1 MANIKITDL
10 ATIADPIST
19 DVLPIVDVS
28 DDVTNKISIEELLKN
43 VAAGTAA
50 APGIAFDGDPDTG
63 VYNSG
68 TNALAFST
76 GGTGRLFIDSSGN
89 LGVGTSTPNYL
100 LDVEKA
106 DAGARINAL
115 TGNSSVYL
123 TCADNAG
130 ISTLFL
136 GDAASPT
143 TGQIKY
149 RNSGDSL
156 AFEVNG
162 SERARIDS
170 SGRLG
175 VGTSSPAQ
183 LLHLKGSHPRAWLE
197 PSADTETA
205 YYAFGN
211 TSGSQRGYV
220 AYDFNTENM
229 FFRTNGSERVRI
241 DGQGRLGVGTSS
253 PTVGIDLNTGDTN
266 AAIRIRGTNDNPLNM
281 DVTDSGPNYVG
292 VRRAG
297 TRIAY
302 YGFGGSGNNF
312 EIVNEASGGAITL
325 ATSSTERFR
334 IDSSGNVGVGL
345 TPTAKLHVAGTIQSS
360 VGSHT
365 AQMYSDGG
373 ASFFTSVGAYPS
385 VFYTNGS
392 ERLRIDAS
400 GNVGLGTSGPSNLL
414 HLNGTSDQL
423 RISDGVNGFDIRAG
437 GSLIIKDDGTERL
450 RIGPAGQFG
459 LSGANYGTSGQVLTS
474 NGSASAPTWQTP
486 SGGGGGLYDDYA
498 IFQHTTSSGTDGGA
512 TSTGTWNTR
521 PINTTAV
528 SQTWAS
534 VSSNQITL
542 SAGTYSIEWQETI
555 YRSDGTQSRFRNVT
569 DSTTAALGLAYRS
582 DGVGGGFGK
591 TTIASSKAFE
601 LQHYTA
607 SNDTNGLGIDAG
619 SGENNVFATIK
630 ITKHA

>member
-10 ATIADPIST
+10 GTIADPTST
-19 DVLPIVDVS
+19 DVLPIVDVIG
-28 DDVTNKISIEELLKN
+28 DVTNKISIEELLKN
-43 VAAGTAA
+43 AAAGTAA
-50 APGIAFDGDPDTG
+50 APGIAFDSDPDTG

-68 TNALAFST
+68 ANALAFST

-123 TCADNAG
+123 TCSDNAG

-162 SERARIDS
+162 SERLRIDGA
-170 SGRLG
+170 GR
-175 VGTSSPAQ
+175 VMIGTSS
-183 LLHLKGSHPRAWLE
+183 
-197 PSADTETA
+197 
-205 YYAFGN
+205 N
-211 TSGSQRGYV
+211 
-220 AYDFNTENM
+220 
-229 FFRTNGSERVRI
+229 NG
-241 DGQGRLGVGTSS
+241 GFL
-253 PTVGIDLNTGDTN
+253 TVD
-266 AAIRIRGTNDNPLNM
+266 
-281 DVTDSGPNYVG
+281 
-292 VRRAG
+292 
-297 TRIAY
+297 
-302 YGFGGSGNNF
+302 
-312 EIVNEASGGAITL
+312 SGGAQNLVIRDNGIETHKFNGNASIAINYNGYANGTTQFRDFVIWNGKQQHI
-325 ATSSTERFR
+325 ATFDGSSR
-334 IDSSGNVGVGL
+334 NVGIGV
-345 TPTAKLHVAGTIQSS
+345 TSPNAKLHVAGTIQSS

-400 GNVGLGTSGPSNLL
+400 GNVGIRTSAPSYALDISSTDAN
-414 HLNGTSDQL
+414 QL
-423 RISDGVNGFDIRAG
+423 RIRGTADNPLIMDATDSGPCYVSVLRAG
-437 GSLIIKDDGTERL
+437 TRVAYYGFGGSGNDFYLINETSTGSIALGTNSTERF

-512 TSTGTWNTR
+512 TSSSTWNTR

-534 VSSNQITL
+534 ISSNQITL
-542 SAGTYSIEWQETI
+542 SAGTYSIDWQETI
-555 YRSDGTQSRFRNVT
+555 YRSDATQSRLRNIT

-591 TTIASSKAFE
+591 TTIASSKTFE

-607 SNDTNGLGIDAG
+607 SNDSSGLGLDAG

-630 ITKHA
+630 ITKHV